1 VIIAVPSREKEA
13 AVRLGRIGF
22 DHIVGYLQDGLR
34 SLDSRPD
41 LVTTTQSFSPQYAL
55 EAMAGSDSSR
65 DSNRTADS
73 NSPLV
78 IDVRNSGERS
88 RKYIDGSES
97 IPLNHLVEKAQSLPR
112 DRELLVYCAG
122 GYRSSI
128 AASLLQRAGFHRVAE
143 IAGGLAAWETAHLP
157 VRTI

>member
-1 VIIAVPSREKEA
+1 
-13 AVRLGRIGF
+13 
-22 DHIVGYLQDGLR
+22 
-34 SLDSRPD
+34 
-41 LVTTTQSFSPQYAL
+41 
-55 EAMAGSDSSR
+55 MAGSNSSR
-65 DSNRTADS
+65 DSNRTTDS

-78 IDVRNSGERS
+78 IDVRNPGERS

-157 VRTI
+157 VRTS